1 MWEKV
6 VSVEELTA
14 LFSLVLSGLVKENH
28 RAASAILRETCRVVE
43 DREESRVIHV
53 SNVTRSFGTRQILRG
68 VSLQV
73 NAGEVCAL
81 IGRSGCGKSTLL
93 RIINGLES
101 HDGGEVWVEDTLLPS
116 AAGRDRDRA
125 LLRIRQ
131 RVGMVFQKCHL
142 FPHRTVLQNITEAP
156 IHVLKRPPLEAAE
169 EAQALLARVGLADK
183 AHASPEALSGGEQ
196 QRVAIART
204 LAMKPRLILLDEPT
218 SALDPRSA
226 AEVAALL
233 QELAE
238 QGQGMIV
245 VSHTPSF
252 VRSIAGTVCSLHE
265 GRVVEFGSASE
276 VLGNPRHEST
286 REFLKSA

>member
-1 MWEKV
+1 M
-6 VSVEELTA
+6 
-14 LFSLVLSGLVKENH
+14 
-28 RAASAILRETCRVVE
+28 VVE
-43 DREESRVIHV
+43 SPGGIGMIDV
-53 SNVTRSFGTRQILRG
+53 SNVTRSYGARQILRG

-101 HDGGEVWVEDTLLPS
+101 HDGGEVRVEGTVLP
-116 AAGRDRDRA
+116 AVAGKERDRA
-125 LLRIRQ
+125 LLKIRQ

-156 IHVLKRPPLEAAE
+156 IHVLRRTPREAIAE
-169 EAQALLARVGLADK
+169 ARMLLARVGLSDK
-183 AHASPEALSGGEQ
+183 ANASPESLSGGEQ

-204 LAMKPRLILLDEPT
+204 LAMQPGLILLDEPT

-233 QELAE
+233 QELAQ

-252 VRSIAGTVCSLHE
+252 VRAIAGTVCSLHE
-265 GRVVEFGSASE
+265 GRVVESGRASE
-276 VLGNPRHEST
+276 VLGNPQHEST
-286 REFLKSA
+286 REFLQGS

>member
-1 MWEKV
+1 M
-6 VSVEELTA
+6 
-14 LFSLVLSGLVKENH
+14 
-28 RAASAILRETCRVVE
+28 
-43 DREESRVIHV
+43 IHV
-53 SNVTRSFGTRQILRG
+53 TDVTRSYGSRHILRG
-68 VSLQV
+68 VSLKV
-73 NAGEVCAL
+73 GAGDVCAL

-101 HDGGEVWVEDTLLPS
+101 HDGGEVRVENIVLPP
-116 AAGRDRDRA
+116 GTGVERDRA

-156 IHVLKRPPLEAAE
+156 IHVLKRPVREVVAEAH
-169 EAQALLARVGLADK
+169 QLLARVGLTDK
-183 AHASPEALSGGEQ
+183 AGASPDSLSGGEQ

-204 LAMKPRLILLDEPT
+204 LAMKPGLILLDEPT

-226 AEVAALL
+226 SEVAALL

-245 VSHTPSF
+245 VSHTPAF
-252 VRSIAGTVCSLHE
+252 VRALAGTVCSLHE
-265 GRVVEFGSASE
+265 GRVVEFGPASD
-276 VLGNPRHEST
+276 VLGNPQHEST
-286 REFLKSA
+286 REFLRGA